1 MYEDITPESI
11 KAEIVSSLTTDI
23 DTREGSYID
32 TLLAPVSLELWKAY
46 TALNAAIPIAFID
59 ETSGAYIDKKC
70 AEVGIIRKAGTK
82 AKVTLQFTGTDGA
95 KIPAGSVF
103 LTLAGQEFI
112 TQTAAVI
119 SGGTAEVPADAEE
132 IGATYNVLAG
142 TIINQYNSISGVT
155 AVTNPEAAAGG
166 ADAEGDASL
175 VQRYYAYLQT
185 PATSGNIHHYEQWAL
200 ETPGV
205 GAVKVT
211 PLENGPGT
219 VGVLIVGPQK
229 QPVDNAI
236 VTACAAHIEAN
247 RPIGP
252 VVTVSSAEGLAINIA
267 AMVNISPST
276 TAALVQSAFAS
287 SLDTYLKSIAFIKY
301 ELLYNQ
307 VSFLLM
313 GIDGVEDFSNLQ
325 INGAAENI
333 TIAVKQVPVLGVV
346 EVSA

>member
-1 MYEDITPESI
+1 MYEDVTPESI
-11 KAEIVSSLTTDI
+11 KAEIVASLTTDM

-32 TLLAPVSLELWKAY
+32 TLIGPISLELWKAY

-59 ETSGAYIDKKC
+59 ETSGMYIDKKC
-70 AEVGIIRKAGTK
+70 AEVGITRKAGTN
-82 AKVTLQFTGTDGA
+82 AKVTLRFTGTDGA
-95 KIPAGSVF
+95 RVPSGSVF
-103 LTLAGQEFI
+103 LTLAGQEF
-112 TQTAAVI
+112 TTLTDAVI
-119 SGGTAEVPADAEE
+119 SVGTAEVVANAEE
-132 IGATYNVLAG
+132 IGAAYNVPAG
-142 TIINQYNSISGVT
+142 SIVNQYNSISGIT
-155 AVTNPEAAAGG
+155 AVTNPEPASGG
-166 ADAEGDASL
+166 ADAESDASL

-211 PLENGPGT
+211 PLENGHGT

-236 VTACAAHIEAN
+236 VTACATHIEEN

-252 VVTVSSAEGLAINIA
+252 VVTVSSAEGLLINVTA
-267 AMVNISPST
+267 TVSISQST
-276 TAALVQSAFAS
+276 TASLVHSAFSVA
-287 SLDTYLKSIAFIKY
+287 LDTYLKSIAFVKY

-313 GIDGVEDFSNLQ
+313 GIDGVEDFTNLQ

-333 TIAVKQVPVLGVV
+333 TIAAKQVPLIGVV